1 MNLRIALPPSLRLQA
16 VAGLVLALGFTPVA
30 QAFLFDFAGA
40 KGSFDTTIS
49 IGGLYRVN
57 DADRDLYG
65 LSAGGLQRSVNAD
78 DGNLNYRSGMVSFL
92 AKANHDLF
100 LKYKNSGV
108 FVRGFYFNDF
118 VNSSGN
124 RLRTPDVPQSLPLDL
139 LARRADVMAARWR
152 VESARGMSDAARGR
166 GSSSRWRWS
175 GCWPCSPRSAGQP
188 WRWLRCRC
196 CWRSR

>member
-49 IGGLYRVN
+49 IGGLYRVK

-118 VNSSGN
+118 VNSNGT
-124 RLRTPDVPQSLPLDL
+124 RDC
-139 LARRADVMAARWR
+139 A
-152 VESARGMSDAARGR
+152 
-166 GSSSRWRWS
+166 
-175 GCWPCSPRSAGQP
+175 PRSATRPARSSPKAPNYSMPTCISTRPSPACPPRSG
-188 WRWLRCRC
+188 LAGRC
-196 CWRSR
+196 